1 MPRGFT
7 DNEKKRIEENLIHEG
22 EKLFS
27 RYGLKKTSISDLTQS
42 VGIAQGSF
50 YKFFSSK
57 EELYFEIVER
67 NESEI
72 KKKLLNKDI
81 KNGKI
86 NKNILSNFL
95 KKALDLIEEYPLIKN
110 MYNNDEYQLMIS
122 KLPNDKIDEHIN
134 NDTDTLAPLLNHWQ
148 KTGSIKNYDIDAV
161 SGVLRALFLLTLHK
175 KEIGENNFDKT
186 INLLINLI
194 SEGLIAN
201 N

>member
-7 DNEKKRIEENLIHEG
+7 VNEKKKIKDNLINEG

-27 RYGLKKTSISDLTQS
+27 RYGLKKTSIKDLTNS

-57 EELYFEIVER
+57 EELYFEITEKNER
-67 NESEI
+67 EI
-72 KKKLLNKDI
+72 KNKLLNKDI

-86 NKNILSNFL
+86 NKDFLSNFL
-95 KKALDLIEEYPLIKN
+95 KKALKLIEEYPLIKN

-122 KLPNDKIDEHIN
+122 KLPNDKINEHIN

-148 KTGSIKNYDIDAV
+148 KKGTIKNYDIDAI

-175 KEIGENNFDKT
+175 KEIGEKHFDKT
-186 INLLINLI
+186 INLLIDLI
-194 SEGLIAN
+194 AEGLIDN
-201 N
+201 T